1 MIPTPEKMKKTAAIA
16 LIQLSFAVQ
25 AQETPVKDSAV
36 QTQEIQEVVL
46 KAQHKKQYV
55 DKAVYTFDQN
65 ALDKARYAA
74 DLLKTLPELQYSP
87 IDNKITSTKGGTL
100 LTLINGIEA
109 TELQIRSI
117 QPQNVVK
124 VEYYDN
130 PPTRWASRADTVVN
144 IITRNPET
152 GYVWGADVSSALT
165 TGFVNGSAYAGYTQG
180 RNDFGLEYSINL
192 RDYDNRKVRKTYE
205 YLLNGNEYQT
215 LENRKDH
222 FGYTDQYI
230 TLRYTNQLADRYAFQ
245 AKFNME
251 ILTSFNR
258 SAGQNVFSV
267 NNEAEDH
274 GTSIR
279 NGSSYAP
286 PTLDLYYSKNFGK
299 KDEISFNVVGSA
311 YETSSYETDKEWK
324 RSDGESVFD
333 NDMKLKARQNS
344 IVGEVAYTHQF
355 DAGKLSA
362 GYRIANNH
370 VSNELNNLSGYS
382 EYTVNYLTQYLYS
395 EFSGQKGKL
404 AYRAGIGVT
413 NIHNN
418 SSVTTENDWTPNP
431 KLVLSY
437 TIAKNQSL
445 RLTSDYTSK
454 SPWADALSSNIVQTV
469 PNIYRTGNPYL
480 KPSHVFRNNL
490 VYSFNN
496 KYFDFNLVPF
506 YNILYRDITQFYTY
520 SAQLN
525 GYALT
530 YDNSDYTRQTGLQ
543 FSGSL
548 KPFGNDLLVIKPYLQ
563 FASVLLKKTDGT
575 VIRNQ
580 YLRNSF
586 TLSSEYKNFSFQYQF
601 NIPSYT
607 LSGAFLNTN
616 ENQNH
621 AFASYKL
628 SNWTLMTGFYWIG
641 MPSEYKTKSLSESVV
656 NYSSHTQIMNNKNM
670 FVLGISYDFA
680 KGKQNNIHRKLNN
693 DTAPAVTF

>member
-1 MIPTPEKMKKTAAIA
+1 M
-16 LIQLSFAVQ
+16 
-25 AQETPVKDSAV
+25 
-36 QTQEIQEVVL
+36 
-46 KAQHKKQYV
+46 
-55 DKAVYTFDQN
+55 
-65 ALDKARYAA
+65 
-74 DLLKTLPELQYSP
+74 
-87 IDNKITSTKGGTL
+87 
-100 LTLINGIEA
+100 
-109 TELQIRSI
+109 
-117 QPQNVVK
+117 
-124 VEYYDN
+124 
-130 PPTRWASRADTVVN
+130 
-144 IITRNPET
+144 
-152 GYVWGADVSSALT
+152 
-165 TGFVNGSAYAGYTQG
+165 
-180 RNDFGLEYSINL
+180 
-192 RDYDNRKVRKTYE
+192 
-205 YLLNGNEYQT
+205 
-215 LENRKDH
+215 
-222 FGYTDQYI
+222 
-230 TLRYTNQLADRYAFQ
+230 
-245 AKFNME
+245 
-251 ILTSFNR
+251 
-258 SAGQNVFSV
+258 
-267 NNEAEDH
+267 
-274 GTSIR
+274 
-279 NGSSYAP
+279 
-286 PTLDLYYSKNFGK
+286 
-299 KDEISFNVVGSA
+299 
-311 YETSSYETDKEWK
+311 
-324 RSDGESVFD
+324 
-333 NDMKLKARQNS
+333 
-344 IVGEVAYTHQF
+344 
-355 DAGKLSA
+355 
-362 GYRIANNH
+362 
-370 VSNELNNLSGYS
+370 
-382 EYTVNYLTQYLYS
+382 
-395 EFSGQKGKL
+395 
-404 AYRAGIGVT
+404 T